1 MPNVDRIS
9 LIALGL
15 LALLIAPPGAA
26 AGAEPQRRHA
36 ISRVG
41 SIKFGPDFKN
51 FDWVNPDAPKGGT
64 LRLADIGGFDNL
76 NPFTFKGLAA
86 SGLSVLHDGLMTS
99 SLDEPATSYGLIAEW
114 ISYPPDCSSVSF
126 GLNPAARFQ
135 DKSPIT
141 VNDVIFSYEE
151 QEKADPV
158 RAIIYKDVD
167 KAEQTGANEV
177 TFRFK
182 KSGSCALPFIMSGL
196 QIIPRH
202 YWTGKNAAGETR
214 DLTKTTLEPPVGS
227 GPYRVKSVDPGRN
240 IVYERVPDY
249 WAKDLPVNR
258 GQWNFDS
265 LAFTSFRD
273 EVPAFEAFKAGVFDL
288 QQENNSKR
296 WAIEYQ
302 FPAARDGRVARLEIP
317 TKTVAPAQA
326 FVFNMRRERFADPR
340 VRHAFELAFDFE
352 TANRDLFYG
361 QYTRL
366 RSYFDNS
373 ELAARGLP
381 QGAELALLEQVR
393 DKVPP
398 EVFTTEF
405 KSTVNGGPEALRGH
419 LREAVHLLE
428 EAGWKLD
435 GARRKSKAGVPLS
448 MEMLVYDTSF
458 DRILL
463 PYQQALVK
471 LGITLTIRVV
481 DAPQYVERVNRFDFD
496 MIIDSFP

>member
-1 MPNVDRIS
+1 
-9 LIALGL
+9 
-15 LALLIAPPGAA
+15 
-26 AGAEPQRRHA
+26 
-36 ISRVG
+36 
-41 SIKFGPDFKN
+41 
-51 FDWVNPDAPKGGT
+51 
-64 LRLADIGGFDNL
+64 
-76 NPFTFKGLAA
+76 
-86 SGLSVLHDGLMTS
+86 
-99 SLDEPATSYGLIAEW
+99 
-114 ISYPPDCSSVSF
+114 
-126 GLNPAARFQ
+126 
-135 DKSPIT
+135 
-141 VNDVIFSYEE
+141 
-151 QEKADPV
+151 
-158 RAIIYKDVD
+158 
-167 KAEQTGANEV
+167 
-177 TFRFK
+177 
-182 KSGSCALPFIMSGL
+182 MSGL

-366 RSYFDNS
+366 QSYFDNS

-463 PYQQALVK
+463 PYQQALAK

-496 MIIDSFP
+496 MIIDSFPQTHAPGNEQRDYWGSQAADRPASRNTIGIKNPAVDFLIEHIINAPDRDGVVAATRALDRVLLWNYYAVLQWHRPGQWIAYWNKFGHPAKFPSQSPGWLQTWWFDPQLASATLSARTK